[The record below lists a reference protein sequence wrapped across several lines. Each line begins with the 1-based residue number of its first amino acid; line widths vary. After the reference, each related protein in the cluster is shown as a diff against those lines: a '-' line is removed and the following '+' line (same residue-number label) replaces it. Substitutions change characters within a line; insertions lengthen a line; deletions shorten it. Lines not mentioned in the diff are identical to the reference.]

1 MFENENE
8 DVESQ
13 VDETEETSEEVED
26 TETEETSES
35 DDDSSEVE
43 ETEEE
48 GEGEEEETPK
58 PEPKKDSVSVALAK
72 VARREKELRAK
83 EGLIE
88 EADKSKKLADEL
100 IKRAKEDP
108 IAFLEEMNGS
118 IEDALQRNLTK
129 KKVDPAVKA
138 LEDKLKAMEE
148 EKNLASKKAQEAHEA
163 ELVKSWR
170 NSTSK
175 LIDDKVSDF
184 EFCSLQDRDE
194 VLDKAQSIV
203 EEFWKE
209 SGGKEVLP
217 QETALKWLEEYYES
231 LDEKL
236 SKAKKSKR
244 SIQKENE
251 VKNDKEEVK
260 PPQKTK
266 AITQKLGGSTPTP
279 SKVEKMTVEEA
290 RKKALEILR
299 S

>member
-290 RKKALEILR
+290 RKKALEVLR